1 MHVMREELQVEQFMY
16 DSIINL
22 RGPSK
27 SQKDKSIF
35 HVYKIQYQTLDTEWN
50 TMQE

>member
-1 MHVMREELQVEQFMY
+1 MARGEVQVEKLMY

-27 SQKDKSIF
+27 SQKEKLDFVSIN
-35 HVYKIQYQTLDTEWN
+35 ILYQALETEWYK
-50 TMQE
+50 TQE